1 MPTRQKKQ
9 SRYAREQDFFLRGEG
24 DPTTPK
30 VTKTAKK
37 AAPPPPKKYIPK
49 AEIRGREGR
58 MQPAGRPVTAPY
70 RTPPKPK
77 ATIRGP
83 EGRLEPAGPRPIT
96 PAEAKAAADRYKS
109 RQQVN
114 LSSKMQPSEQTSFGA
129 ALAGVK
135 KPPEIIATITK
146 PKGSPAVSPRGQQ
159 DSPRRPTSTPT
170 TSPRGGRSI
179 TPTVRT
185 RASSTPRKPVG
196 SSIRG
201 PNIRTIGRAV
211 GRATMQD
218 LRRKWPV
225 YKKAGKDIGS
235 LAKKLRLRRPRI

>member
-1 MPTRQKKQ
+1 MPTGQRKQ
-9 SRYAREQDFFLRGEG
+9 SRYARKQDYFLRGEG

-30 VTKTAKK
+30 FTKPAKK
-37 AAPPPPKKYIPK
+37 AAPPPPKKHIPT
-49 AEIRGREGR
+49 ATIRGREGR

-77 ATIRGP
+77 ATIVGP

-96 PAEAKAAADRYKS
+96 PAEAKAAAERYKS
-109 RQQVN
+109 QHT
-114 LSSKMQPSEQTSFGA
+114 LKISSKMQPSEQASFGA

-135 KPPEIIATITK
+135 RPPKIIATITK

-170 TSPRGGRSI
+170 TSPRGGRSVP
-179 TPTVRT
+179 PTVRT

-201 PNIRTIGRAV
+201 PNIRAIGKAV

-218 LRRKWPV
+218 LRRKGPI

-235 LAKKLRLRRPRI
+235 LAKKLYRRPRI